1 MTDDALIAAI
11 QHYTML
17 KHDALERL
25 ARAVSDITVPGA
37 IVECGV
43 ASGGTAA
50 FLWALTGRNRHLWMF
65 DSWQG
70 LPAPDSA
77 TDGGRAVSKHIHRML
92 SYGGAWCRGEIVD
105 VIRALLAVEC
115 PLELQHYAPGWF
127 DETLPERA
135 ADIGPIAV
143 LHIDGDFY
151 ASTALPLRYL
161 WPHVVSGG
169 VVICDDYDAWQG
181 CKRAVDEFCQ
191 DNGLSLDEQM
201 RIVKP

>member
-1 MTDDALIAAI
+1 MTDAALIAAI

-25 ARAVSDITVPGA
+25 ALAVSDITVPGA

-50 FLWALTGRNRHLWMF
+50 FLWALTGRNRALWMF

-70 LPAPDSA
+70 LPAPDST

-115 PLELQHYAPGWF
+115 PLSFSIMRRDGSMRRYQSGRRTLARLPSCTLTVTFTQAPRYRCATFGN
-127 DETLPERA
+127 TLYRA
-135 ADIGPIAV
+135 A
-143 LHIDGDFY
+143 
-151 ASTALPLRYL
+151 
-161 WPHVVSGG
+161 W
-169 VVICDDYDAWQG
+169 
-181 CKRAVDEFCQ
+181 
-191 DNGLSLDEQM
+191 
-201 RIVKP
+201 